1 MIAARVLKS
10 DDEEEE
16 EKEEEKEEAVDGLI
30 ESIRSHQEE
39 LRKNKTDMEG
49 SEKIISE
56 IQEIIDVN

>member
-16 EKEEEKEEAVDGLI
+16 EKEEAVDGLI
-30 ESIRSHQEE
+30 ESIRIHQEE
-39 LRKNKTDMEG
+39 LRKSKTDMEG